1 MWARGQMLWTA
12 SRQSGHQPWQ
22 DRVWAPS
29 GSGGVFGWY
38 LPPANRALRVHKSA
52 KKEFSSAVA
61 PGSCGL
67 KDELL
72 KWGRVWTCFGCHM
85 VWQRQIWKGGKLG

>member
-1 MWARGQMLWTA
+1 MGKRPNALDRKQAKWPPAVAGQGLGPLRQWGCLWVV
-12 SRQSGHQPWQ
+12 P
-22 DRVWAPS
+22 
-29 GSGGVFGWY
+29 
-38 LPPANRALRVHKSA
+38 PPANRALRVHKSA

-61 PGSCGL
+61 PGSRGL